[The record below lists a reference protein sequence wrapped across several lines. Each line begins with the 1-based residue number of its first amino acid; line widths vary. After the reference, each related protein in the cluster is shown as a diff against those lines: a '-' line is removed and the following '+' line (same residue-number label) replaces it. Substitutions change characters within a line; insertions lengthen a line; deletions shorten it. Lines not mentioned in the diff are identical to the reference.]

1 MRLSLLAGL
10 CLACLA
16 LSAHASAQPTAPAS
30 GDFLRRYDTAYNT
43 LIVEKKGSIVELRSI
58 IGNNYFRESAVDLSD
73 PDKMIVPYVEALF
86 AAAIFQPSPSRA
98 LMIGL
103 GGGTFNR
110 VFGQAYPNA
119 TLTTVELDRKVQE
132 LATEHMGF
140 TTSARNA
147 VTIADGRMIIRRN
160 KEAKYDWLI
169 VDAYKGNTVP
179 PHLKTVE
186 FYKEVA
192 RCLAPG
198 GVAAFN
204 LQDST
209 KLFDFD
215 VATLEAAFPQV
226 LYFKVPDAPN
236 TIAIASA
243 TASPRLEDQLKSFE
257 TKSAPAAL
265 RKRVDF
271 DRIAGN
277 RQRPQRV
284 ADAKVMTDDF
294 APAEYYQVVS
304 RTRPSR

>member
-1 MRLSLLAGL
+1 MRLLLLAGL
-10 CLACLA
+10 CLASVA
-16 LSAHASAQPTAPAS
+16 ATVVANTGANST

-43 LIVEKKGSIVELRSI
+43 LIVEKKGSIVEMRSI
-58 IGNNYFRESAVDLSD
+58 IGNAYFRESAVDLSD
-73 PDKMIVPYVEALF
+73 PDKLIVPYVETLF
-86 AAAIFQPSPSRA
+86 AAAMFQPNPSRA

-110 VFGQAYPNA
+110 VFNQAFPQA
-119 TLTTVELDRKVQE
+119 SLTTVELDRKVQE

-160 KEAKYDWLI
+160 RDAKYDWLI

-198 GVAAFN
+198 GVAVFN

-226 LYFKVPDAPN
+226 IYFKVPDAPN

-243 TASPRLEDQLKSFE
+243 GTTPRLDDQLKSFNA
-257 TKSAPAAL
+257 SAAPAAL

-271 DRIAGN
+271 SRIVQA

-304 RTRPSR
+304 RSRPSR

>member
-1 MRLSLLAGL
+1 MRFSLLVGS
-10 CLACLA
+10 CIACLA
-16 LSAHASAQPTAPAS
+16 NSSAAAQATAPTT
-30 GDFLRRYDTAYNT
+30 GDFLNRYDTAYNT
-43 LIVEKKGSIVELRSI
+43 LIVEKKGSIVELRSNI
-58 IGNNYFRESAVDLSD
+58 ANLYFRESAVDLGD
-73 PDKMIVPYVEALF
+73 PDKLIVPYVETLF
-86 AAAIFQPSPSRA
+86 AAAMFQPNPSRA

-110 VFGQAYPNA
+110 VFGQAYPQA
-119 TLTTVELDRKVQE
+119 SLTTVELDRKVQE

-140 TTSARNA
+140 TTSARNT
-147 VTIADGRMIIRRN
+147 VTIGDGRMIIRRN
-160 KEAKYDWLI
+160 REPKYDWLI

-226 LYFKVPDAPN
+226 MYFKVPDAPN

-243 TASPRLEDQLKSFE
+243 SATPRLEDQLKSFDA
-257 TKSAPAAL
+257 KNAPTAL

-271 DRIAGN
+271 DRIAAS

-284 ADAKVMTDDF
+284 TDAKVMTDDF

-304 RTRPSR
+304 RARPSR

>member
-1 MRLSLLAGL
+1 MRFLLLAGL
-10 CLACLA
+10 CFAGVA
-16 LSAHASAQPTAPAS
+16 VSTANTGANS
-30 GDFLRRYDTAYNT
+30 TGDFLRRYDTSYNT
-43 LIVEKKGSIVELRSI
+43 LIVEKKGSVVEMRSI
-58 IGNNYFRESAVDLSD
+58 IGNAYFRESAVDLSD
-73 PDKMIVPYVEALF
+73 PDKLIVPYVETLF
-86 AAAIFQPSPSRA
+86 ASAIFQPNPSRA

-110 VFGQAYPNA
+110 VFGQAYPQA
-119 TLTTVELDRKVQE
+119 SLTTVELDRKVQE

-140 TTSARNA
+140 TTSARNS

-160 KEAKYDWLI
+160 KDAKYDWLI

-179 PHLKTVE
+179 PHLKTIE

-226 LYFKVPDAPN
+226 VYFKVPGAPN

-243 TASPRLEDQLKSFE
+243 SAAPRLEDQLKSFDA
-257 TKSAPAAL
+257 KNAPAAL

-271 DRIAGN
+271 DGIASA

-304 RTRPSR
+304 RSRPSR

>member
-1 MRLSLLAGL
+1 MSLLARF
-10 CLACLA
+10 CVAILAV
-16 LSAHASAQPTAPAS
+16 SGAPAEAAESTS
-30 GDFLRRYDTAYNT
+30 GDFLQRHDTAYNT
-43 LIVEKKGSIVELRSI
+43 LIVERKGTVVELRSVI
-58 IGNNYFRESAVDLSD
+58 ANLVYRESAVDLSD
-73 PDKMIVPYVEALF
+73 PDKLIVPYVETLF
-86 AAAIFQPSPSRA
+86 AAAIFQPNPSRA
-98 LMIGL
+98 LMVGL

-110 VFGQAYPNA
+110 VFANAYPQA
-119 TLTTVELDRKVQE
+119 SIVTVELDKKVQD
-132 LATEHMGF
+132 LAAQHMGF
-140 TTSARNA
+140 TTSERNS
-147 VTIADGRMIIRRN
+147 VKIGDGRMFIRRN
-160 KEAKYDWLI
+160 KDVAKYDWLI

-204 LQDST
+204 LQDAT

-226 LYFKVPDAPN
+226 IYFKVPDAPN

-243 TASPRLEDQLKSFE
+243 SATPGLDEQLRRFDAK
-257 TKSAPAAL
+257 TLPAAL
-265 RKRVDF
+265 RKRVAF
-271 DRIAGN
+271 DRIVPT

-284 ADAKVMTDDF
+284 TDAKVMTDDF

-304 RTRPSR
+304 RSRPSR

>member
-1 MRLSLLAGL
+1 MRFLLLAGL
-10 CLACLA
+10 CFACIA
-16 LSAHASAQPTAPAS
+16 AGVASPGANNT

-43 LIVEKKGSIVELRSI
+43 LIVEKKGNIVELRSI
-58 IGNNYFRESAVDLSD
+58 IANNYFRESAVDLSD
-73 PDKMIVPYVEALF
+73 PDKLIVPYVETLF
-86 AAAIFQPSPSRA
+86 GAAIFQPNPSRA
-98 LMIGL
+98 FMIGL

-110 VFGQAYPNA
+110 VFGQAYPQA
-119 TLTTVELDRKVQE
+119 SLTTVELDRKVQE
-132 LATEHMGF
+132 LASEHMGF
-140 TTSARNA
+140 TTSARNM
-147 VTIADGRMIIRRN
+147 VTIGDGRMIVRRN
-160 KEAKYDWLI
+160 RDQTKYDWLI

-186 FYKEVA
+186 FYKEVS

-204 LQDST
+204 LQDAT

-215 VATLEAAFPQV
+215 VATLEAAFSQV
-226 LYFKVPDAPN
+226 IYFKVPDAPN

-243 TASPRLEDQLKSFE
+243 STTPRLDDQLRNFDPR
-257 TKSAPAAL
+257 AMPAAL

-271 DRIAGN
+271 GRIATA

-284 ADAKVMTDDF
+284 ADARVMTDDF

-304 RTRPSR
+304 RARPSR

>member
-1 MRLSLLAGL
+1 MRFLLLAGL
-10 CLACLA
+10 CFACVA
-16 LSAHASAQPTAPAS
+16 VSAANTGANST

-43 LIVEKKGSIVELRSI
+43 LIVEKKGSIVEMRSI
-58 IGNNYFRESAVDLSD
+58 IGNAYFRESAVDLSD
-73 PDKMIVPYVEALF
+73 PDKLIVPYVETLF
-86 AAAIFQPSPSRA
+86 AAAMFQPNPSRA

-110 VFGQAYPNA
+110 VFGQAYPQA
-119 TLTTVELDRKVQE
+119 SLTTIELDRKVQE
-132 LATEHMGF
+132 LATEHMSF
-140 TTSARNA
+140 TTSARNS
-147 VTIADGRMIIRRN
+147 VTIGDGRMIVRRN
-160 KEAKYDWLI
+160 KDAKYDWLI

-226 LYFKVPDAPN
+226 IYFKVPDAPN
-236 TIAIASA
+236 TIAIASP
-243 TASPRLEDQLKSFE
+243 ASTPRLEDQLKSFDGK
-257 TKSAPAAL
+257 TLPAAL
-265 RKRVDF
+265 RKRVNF
-271 DRIAGN
+271 ERLATT
-277 RQRPQRV
+277 RQRPSRV

-304 RTRPSR
+304 RARPSR

>member
-1 MRLSLLAGL
+1 MRFLLLAGL
-10 CLACLA
+10 CF
-16 LSAHASAQPTAPAS
+16 ASATISTANTGANS
-30 GDFLRRYDTAYNT
+30 TGDFLRRYDTAYNT
-43 LIVEKKGSIVELRSI
+43 LIVEKKGSVVEMRSI
-58 IGNNYFRESAVDLSD
+58 IGNAYFRESAVDLAD
-73 PDKMIVPYVEALF
+73 PDKLIVPYVETLF
-86 AAAIFQPSPSRA
+86 AAAMFQPNPSRA

-110 VFGQAYPNA
+110 VFGQAYPQA
-119 TLTTVELDRKVQE
+119 SLTTVELDRKVQE

-160 KEAKYDWLI
+160 KDAKYDWLI

-226 LYFKVPDAPN
+226 VYFKVPGAPN

-243 TASPRLEDQLKSFE
+243 SATPRLEDQLKNFDA
-257 TKSAPAAL
+257 KSAPGAL
-265 RKRVDF
+265 RKRVNF
-271 DRIAGN
+271 DAIASA